1 MAFENDM
8 LACAAHEDER
18 QQEAAARDRQE
29 AADVDTS
36 RAARAAIKA
45 IPAWAFTPGVL
56 ADIAA
61 CLAEKAKALSPD
73 TAEIAVGHLDDLND
87 DMRGCA

>member
-8 LACAAHEDER
+8 LACAAHEDEL
-18 QQEAAARDRQE
+18 QLAAAERAHQE
-29 AADVDTS
+29 AADEDTG
-36 RAARAAIKA
+36 RAVREAIKG

-61 CLAEKAKALSPD
+61 CLAEKAKALSQS
-73 TAEIAVGHLDDLND
+73 ASEIALNYLDDLHD